1 MFNVGNLYNRILK
14 FIYNKFNKQVPV
26 VEKSLLDIKSLE
38 EKHPNE
44 YAFVNQLHKMFLNYV
59 DLLERVEIKD
69 SLRYSMEIS
78 AFCNKYM
85 QDN

>member
-38 EKHPNE
+38 EKYPNE
-44 YAFVNQLHKMFLNYV
+44 YAF
-59 DLLERVEIKD
+59 IT
-69 SLRYSMEIS
+69 
-78 AFCNKYM
+78 
-85 QDN
+85 